1 MEIRSWHPRQES
13 TKEEEYLLK
22 RLKRNKKLFA
32 FLRENRPELLD
43 EEFQAELELMYRD
56 TGGCGSSGTKAKM
69 FRERAEGGASGWRM
83 GEEPGECW
91 EVDLRRAWCD

>member
-1 MEIRSWHPRQES
+1 MHSEKPVGKDSSCEAALALLAAGSFQE
-13 TKEEEYLLK
+13 
-22 RLKRNKKLFA
+22 
-32 FLRENRPELLD
+32 
-43 EEFQAELELMYRD
+43 
-56 TGGCGSSGTKAKM
+56 GCGSSGTKAKM